1 MTHAPAAAAR
11 NTRNAAGKAI
21 KARFEPAMEMP
32 AKPNAG
38 SSESQSAQGL
48 IENPKGRKK
57 RMCKKCLCFLEQ
69 LNEEKTMT
77 KKEFLLIVSV
87 GILAG
92 IVFGLFASPRRSLV
106 IGSFNGN
113 HEDEDNDCDFDE

>member
-1 MTHAPAAAAR
+1 MQKKCPQAAS
-11 NTRNAAGKAI
+11 NA
-21 KARFEPAMEMP
+21 
-32 AKPNAG
+32 N
-38 SSESQSAQGL
+38 SESQSAQGL
-48 IENPKGRKK
+48 IENPKGREK

-113 HEDEDNDCDFDE
+113 HEDEDCDFDE